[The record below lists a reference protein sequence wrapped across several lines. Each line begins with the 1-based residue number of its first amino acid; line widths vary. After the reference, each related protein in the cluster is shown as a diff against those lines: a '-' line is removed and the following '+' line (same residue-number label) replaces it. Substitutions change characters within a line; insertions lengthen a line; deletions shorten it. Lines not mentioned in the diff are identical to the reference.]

1 MNEIIEQISSILIL
15 IFFILFFL
23 STFNQIIS
31 WHRLEL
37 YSRYRNIL
45 NNFSKFSLS
54 KHFHCLSFF
63 L

>member
-37 YSRYRNIL
+37 YS
-45 NNFSKFSLS
+45 
-54 KHFHCLSFF
+54 
-63 L
+63 